1 MDLLDETWVSSVLY
15 NPSLKCSEPE
25 SSPYSIF
32 DDETSYLEPG
42 QSFEISKFDIK
53 RELTLITALI
63 NDLGQR
69 LITYQNLTDNI
80 FFGALYNV
88 NPEPE
93 LLSVKSF
100 CSWKLHPISDRIK
113 DTVPPAAQ
121 TVPDLR
127 LIDSDGDVYSP
138 EERMEILDE
147 FEDRDFGRDFQ
158 MIAGKEFTFRLAEA
172 GGWSDQRILK
182 FRTEETCFRHSP

>member
-1 MDLLDETWVSSVLY
+1 MDHPDETWVSSVLY

-69 LITYQNLTDNI
+69 LITYQDLTDNI

-93 LLSVKSF
+93 LLSVKSC

-113 DTVPPAAQ
+113 DTVLLTAQ

-127 LIDSDGDVYSP
+127 LIDSDGDVYSLE
-138 EERMEILDE
+138 EERIEILDE
-147 FEDRDFGRDFQ
+147 FEDSDFGRDFQ

-172 GGWSDQRILK
+172 GGRFD
-182 FRTEETCFRHSP
+182 FGGY